1 MERKKHS
8 ARPSLPKQSSD
19 KRKST
24 TEGFLVRVHRPTTFS
39 LRALLLSFFSCS
51 GSGVDCGDDP
61 VTYSDNSNKGLVV
74 SPTRPLNATKR
85 RQARHAAS
93 ETPQVQHESTIA
105 LSKSLKKLE
114 AEDNGKDWQII
125 TASDF
130 IDNKKQD
137 IAKQETPLP
146 SISEPS
152 TILSESL
159 RSLLYTHLPTLV
171 RGREWVLLY
180 STWKHGISLRTLYR
194 RSAHFSGSCLLV
206 VEDSKG
212 AAFGGL
218 LTGPLNP
225 VAKPKYQG
233 THDSFVF
240 TNVATDFGLFRPTGS
255 NRYYFL
261 CTHDMLAFGGG
272 TAFALRLDED
282 LMHGSSGLSETFG
295 NCCLSC
301 TEEFNIKHVELWG
314 FAHTSKCLWC

>member
-93 ETPQVQHESTIA
+93 ETP
-105 LSKSLKKLE
+105 
-114 AEDNGKDWQII
+114 
-125 TASDF
+125 
-130 IDNKKQD
+130 QD

-314 FAHTSKCLWC
+314 FAHTSKYVREKDLYQPPGESPGICRL